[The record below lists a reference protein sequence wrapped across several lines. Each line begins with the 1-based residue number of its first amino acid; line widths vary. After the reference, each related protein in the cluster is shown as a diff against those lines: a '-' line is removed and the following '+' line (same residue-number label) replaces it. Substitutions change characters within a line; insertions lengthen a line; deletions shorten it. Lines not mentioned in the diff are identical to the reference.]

1 MIRFPPLTLVTNSL
15 RGIPIK
21 TIQNRIEK
29 LKARTLG
36 RDSAAAALILL
47 ALFPARGLVA
57 GSWHC
62 IPGFMVAG
70 GGDSGGGM
78 FLILLMLKRERMP
91 AAGRNT
97 L

>member
-70 GGDSGGGM
+70 GGGDFGM
-78 FLILLMLKRERMP
+78 FFILLMLKRERMP